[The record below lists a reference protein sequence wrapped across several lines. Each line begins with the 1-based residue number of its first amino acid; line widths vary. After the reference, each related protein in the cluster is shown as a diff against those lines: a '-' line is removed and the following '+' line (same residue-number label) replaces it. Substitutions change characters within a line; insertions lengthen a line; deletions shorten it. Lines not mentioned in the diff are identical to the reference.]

1 MKDWFMNIDEVQLI
15 TFSPTCTS
23 KQVGEAIV
31 HGTGISSVSK
41 VDLTLEAAGKREVPS
56 HALAV
61 ITVPVYGGHVAPLA
75 LERMKELHADGAPA
89 VVVVVYGNRAYEK
102 ALVELDAFV
111 TKLGFKVIAG
121 ATFVG
126 EHSYSSEKYPV
137 AAGRPDA
144 DDLEYA
150 KLFGEKIRAKIAAAE
165 DMEKL
170 YGVDVT
176 RIQRP
181 RQPFFPLLRFLR
193 RVVKLRKSG
202 VPMPRTPQVD
212 AQHLMHFS
220 ATVLHSSPFIMAP
233 AGPVSYTHLS
243 QTNLFNEQ
251 FADEYDT
258 ILMLM
263 NGSGIIGKLEN
274 LPDFFR
280 KMKLLLR
287 PGGCVLMDSSNLSYL
302 FEEEDG
308 SIVINLAGDY
318 YGEVDFQMQYKNV
331 KGDSFDW
338 LYIDFQTLSIYA
350 AENGFKAELV
360 KEGTHYDYLAKLS
373 RQA

>member
-1 MKDWFMNIDEVQLI
+1 MINTALLPADKDPMGAAIADYFKRHKADRLRVFSSQFDEDEIPVEELFR
-15 TFSPTCTS
+15 TE
-23 KQVGEAIV
+23 KQMPLLERTALQMATGRILDVGAGSGC
-31 HGTGISSVSK
+31 HS
-41 VDLTLEAAGKREVPS
+41 LTLQEAGKEV
-56 HALAV
+56 HA
-61 ITVPVYGGHVAPLA
+61 IDISPLSV
-75 LERMKELHADGAPA
+75 EVMKQ
-89 VVVVVYGNRAYEK
+89 R
-102 ALVELDAFV
+102 
-111 TKLGFKVIAG
+111 
-121 ATFVG
+121 
-126 EHSYSSEKYPV
+126 
-137 AAGRPDA
+137 
-144 DDLEYA
+144 
-150 KLFGEKIRAKIAAAE
+150 
-165 DMEKL
+165 
-170 YGVDVT
+170 GVRSV
-176 RIQRP
+176 
-181 RQPFFPLLRFLR
+181 
-193 RVVKLRKSG
+193 
-202 VPMPRTPQVD
+202 
-212 AQHLMHFS
+212 
-220 ATVLHSSPFIMAP
+220 
-233 AGPVSYTHLS
+233 S

-373 RQA
+373 RQAMGRDRRSRGLPAASYTPPAVRPLLVFSWHP